1 MPEWVSLLAW
11 GDAGWA
17 DEMARGAMMTLLV
30 AVIAFLLGI
39 VIGVGGA
46 AIKLSR
52 TPFVPFVG
60 DVYTTVIRGVPDLI
74 TIYIIFF
81 GGGQAAMAVAR
92 LFGYGDYIEFNAFT
106 TGVIALGIISGAYST
121 EVIRGAVMAVPKGQI
136 EAAKACGMSRWTR
149 FRRILVPQVARY
161 ALPGLGNVWQL
172 TLKDTSLISV
182 VGLVEIMR
190 QAFVASGSTKEPFVF
205 FVTAAILY
213 LALTSLSNK
222 AFDGAEVWANRGV
235 RRV

>member
-1 MPEWVSLLAW
+1 MADWMSLLAW
-11 GDAGWA
+11 GDSGWGDEMIRGAGW
-17 DEMARGAMMTLLV
+17 TLLV
-30 AVIAFLLGI
+30 AVIAFALGI
-39 VIGVGGA
+39 VVGIAGA
-46 AIKLSR
+46 AVKLSQV
-52 TPFVPFVG
+52 PFVPLLG
-60 DVYTTVIRGVPDLI
+60 DVYTTLVRGVPDLI

-92 LFGYGDYIEFNAFT
+92 LFGHTGYIEFDALT
-106 TGVIALGIISGAYST
+106 TGVLALGFISGAYAT

-136 EAAKACGMSRWTR
+136 EAAKACGMNRRTM

-182 VGLVEIMR
+182 VGLTEIMR
-190 QAFVASGSTKEPFVF
+190 QAFVASGSTKQPIVF
-205 FVTAAILY
+205 FVSAAVLY

-222 AFDGAEVWANRGV
+222 VFDRVEIVANRGV
-235 RRV
+235 RRA